1 MGDASPARQLMT
13 FLDLLLGILAAYLIW
28 CLVAAFVVLI
38 FGLVLDLRK

>member
-1 MGDASPARQLMT
+1 MIH
-13 FLDLLLGILAAYLIW
+13 LLGVLAAAYLIW